1 MADRLLQPFIGRS
14 EFLLNRIVK
23 RQEAAPPFVEL
34 QKEMR
39 DDLNGFR
46 ARLRA
51 SWIRRATRSLC
62 LQPVT
67 PSVIAGASEYRDIE
81 WEKRELGYH
90 QRTVD
95 AVNQLIR
102 RYNVVAPPAVR
113 AGLVSVE
120 SELDGCYR
128 DCGALIKEELERRV
142 KAGLAGPEWQ
152 PTSLPGAV
160 INGKTGQEEAAV
172 RETMLSAFRRLV
184 REVLAKK

>member
-1 MADRLLQPFIGRS
+1 
-14 EFLLNRIVK
+14 
-23 RQEAAPPFVEL
+23 
-34 QKEMR
+34 
-39 DDLNGFR
+39 
-46 ARLRA
+46 
-51 SWIRRATRSLC
+51 
-62 LQPVT
+62 
-67 PSVIAGASEYRDIE
+67 
-81 WEKRELGYH
+81 
-90 QRTVD
+90 
-95 AVNQLIR
+95 
-102 RYNVVAPPAVR
+102 
-113 AGLVSVE
+113 VE

>member
-1 MADRLLQPFIGRS
+1 
-14 EFLLNRIVK
+14 
-23 RQEAAPPFVEL
+23 
-34 QKEMR
+34 MR

-51 SWIRRATRSLC
+51 SWIRRATRTLC

-67 PSVIAGASEYRDIE
+67 PAVIASAHEYRDVE

-90 QRTVD
+90 ERTVD

-102 RYNVVAPPAVR
+102 RYNVVAPPSVR
-113 AGLVSVE
+113 AGLVSVA

-128 DCGALIKEELERRV
+128 DCGPLIKEELERRV
-142 KAGLAGPEWQ
+142 KAGLASPEWQ
-152 PTSLPGAV
+152 PTSLPGREV
-160 INGKTGQEEAAV
+160 RGKSGPEEPAV

-184 REVLAKK
+184 RETFAK

>member
-1 MADRLLQPFIGRS
+1 M
-14 EFLLNRIVK
+14 K

-46 ARLRA
+46 ARLRSA
-51 SWIRRATRSLC
+51 WIRRATRSLC

-67 PSVIAGASEYRDIE
+67 PAVIASAHDYRDAE

-90 QRTVD
+90 ERTVD

-113 AGLVSVE
+113 AGLVSVQ

-128 DCGALIKEELERRV
+128 DCGPLIKEELERRV

-152 PTSLPGAV
+152 PVDLGGGLV
-160 INGKTGQEEAAV
+160 RGKSGPEEPAV

-184 REVLAKK
+184 REVFAKQ